1 MDKRK
6 TPLKGPVIV
15 AVPVLDEVAHLPP
28 LVAFLAAE
36 QQTRAFP
43 VLLLDGGSRD
53 GSRALAR
60 HLAAR
65 HPWLHLLDNPD
76 RLQAAALNRA
86 ARWAMD
92 QGPHACLIRMDAH
105 ARYPKGFVHGLAR
118 SLAKTG
124 ADSIVVPLLATAPP
138 GAPPW
143 QQALAEVQGRW
154 IGHGGATH
162 RISPVSEPSSPH
174 LVPHP
179 VSHGHH
185 AAFRLARFCALG
197 GYDPRFR
204 ANEDAE
210 YDLRLTRAGGR
221 ILLDPRWPVA
231 YLPRRAPAALAWQMW
246 RNGIWR
252 GRFVRRHRTRPALRQ
267 MLPLMVTLLAL
278 ATPPAMLW
286 AGPAAALPLLGY
298 GAVVLAA
305 TRGMAHPLRGALLAV
320 LSHLG
325 FGAGLALGLLTPV
338 TRPRH
343 PLIAPLTAPLTE
355 AQA

>member
-1 MDKRK
+1 MDKPE
-6 TPLKGPVIV
+6 TPCEGPVIV
-15 AVPVLDEVAHLPP
+15 AIPVLDEVAHLPD
-28 LVAFLAAE
+28 LIAFLAAE
-36 QQTRAFP
+36 QTARAFP

-65 HPWLHLLDNPD
+65 HRWLHLLDNPD

-86 ARWAMD
+86 ARWAAD

-105 ARYPKGFVHGLAR
+105 ARYPAGFVHGLAR
-118 SLAKTG
+118 SLAETG

-138 GAPPW
+138 DAPPW
-143 QQALAEVQGRW
+143 QQALADLQGRW

-162 RISPVSEPSSPH
+162 RKPHASEPSPSP
-174 LVPHP
+174 VP
-179 VSHGHH
+179 HGHH
-185 AAFRLARFCALG
+185 AAFRLARLCALG

-210 YDLRLTRAGGR
+210 YDLRLHRAGGR

-231 YLPRRAPAALAWQMW
+231 YLPRRAPAALARQMW

-252 GRFVRRHRTRPALRQ
+252 GRCLRRHRTRPALRQ
-267 MLPLMVTLLAL
+267 MLPLIVALLAL

-286 AGPAAALPLLGY
+286 AGPTALVPLLGY

-305 TRGMAHPLRGALLAV
+305 TWGMAHPLRGALLAV

-325 FGAGLALGLLTPV
+325 FGAGLALGLLTPLK
-338 TRPRH
+338 RPRD
-343 PLIAPLTAPLTE
+343 PLIIPPIAPLTAPLTE

>member
-1 MDKRK
+1 MDKLK
-6 TPLKGPVIV
+6 TPCEGPVTV
-15 AVPVLDEVAHLPP
+15 AIPVLDEVAHLPD
-28 LVAFLAAE
+28 LIAFLGAE
-36 QQTRAFP
+36 QRGGAFP

-65 HPWLHLLDNPD
+65 HRWLHLLDNPD

-86 ARWAMD
+86 ARWALD

-105 ARYPKGFVHGLAR
+105 ARYPAGFVHGLAR

-124 ADSIVVPLLATAPP
+124 ADSIVVPLLATALPDTLP
-138 GAPPW
+138 DAPPW
-143 QQALAEVQGRW
+143 QQALAELQGRW

-162 RISPVSEPSSPH
+162 RKTPVSEPLSP
-174 LVPHP
+174 PHP

-210 YDLRLTRAGGR
+210 YDLRLHRAGGR
-221 ILLDPRWPVA
+221 ILLDTRWPVA
-231 YLPRRAPAALAWQMW
+231 YLPRRDPAALLRQMW

-252 GRFVRRHRTRPALRQ
+252 GRCLRRHRTRPALRQ

-278 ATPPAMLW
+278 ATPPALLLS
-286 AGPAAALPLLGY
+286 GPEALLPVLGY

-305 TRGMAHPLRGALLAV
+305 TRGMARPLHGALLAV

-325 FGAGLALGLLTPV
+325 FGAGLVLGLLSPLK
-338 TRPRH
+338 RPRH
-343 PLIAPLTAPLTE
+343 PLPAPVIE